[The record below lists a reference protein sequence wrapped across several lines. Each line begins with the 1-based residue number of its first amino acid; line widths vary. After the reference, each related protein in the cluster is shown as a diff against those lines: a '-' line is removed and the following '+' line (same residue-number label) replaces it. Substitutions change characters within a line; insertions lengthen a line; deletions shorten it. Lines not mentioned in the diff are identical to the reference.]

1 MRKEELLRERLK
13 RYSAS
18 EAAAFHMPGHKR
30 QMEHGQLRD
39 FPNPFSIDIT
49 EIDGFDNLHHPEGI
63 LKDSMEW
70 AADVYG
76 ADHTYYLVN
85 GSSCGILS
93 AIGAVM
99 RPGETLLVSRNCHKS
114 VYHGLILNSLKPEY
128 VYPQIIEELGIQGG
142 IRPEDVEKKLK
153 EHPEI
158 RGILVVS
165 PTYDGVVSDIRGI
178 AEVAHAHEI
187 PLIVDEAHGAHFPF
201 GAGYFPESA
210 LYCGADLVIQ
220 SLHKTLP
227 SLTQTAVLHL
237 KGNLVNRGR
246 LERCLQMYQSSSPS
260 YIFMAVIEQC
270 IFEMQQGM
278 ELMTF
283 FAERIRKVRERLK
296 KMQNMKLLDR
306 SRNGTHGVFDVDES
320 KLVISCRGAMTGEN
334 LSECLRR
341 DYAIEME
348 MCGADYAVAILTFLD
363 SEEHL
368 NRLVEALLAI
378 DRKAGAV
385 KENSKTAN
393 GYLGEE
399 MSGGD
404 EDEQQEKEFCTMRIM
419 QEKLTFHTSETG
431 RQNTP
436 VPELCM
442 TPAEAFHAPLERI
455 CLEKSA
461 GRISGEFIYLYPPGI
476 PIITPG
482 ERMTEEIIR
491 QVLYDRNIGL
501 PVQGMEDQEIRYLQ
515 VVKTDEKKDRM
526 PEEKG
531 R

>member
-1 MRKEELLRERLK
+1 MMQMKREDLLRERLK

-30 QMEHGQLRD
+30 QMEYGILKT

-99 RPGETLLVSRNCHKS
+99 RPGETILVSRNCHKS
-114 VYHGLILNSLKPEY
+114 VYHGFILNSLKPEY
-128 VYPQIIEELGIQGG
+128 VYPQIIEDLGIQGG
-142 IRPEDVEKKLK
+142 ISPEDVEKKLK

-158 RGILVVS
+158 RGVLVVS
-165 PTYDGVVSDIRGI
+165 PTYDGVVSDICGI
-178 AEVAHAHEI
+178 AQVVHAHGI

-201 GAGYFPESA
+201 GAGHFPKSA
-210 LYCGADLVIQ
+210 LQCGADLVIQ

-227 SLTQTAVLHL
+227 SLTQTALLHL
-237 KGNLVNRGR
+237 KGNRVSRGR

-260 YIFMAVIEQC
+260 YVFMAVMEQC
-270 IFEMQQGM
+270 IFEMQQHGT
-278 ELMTF
+278 EYMTA
-283 FAERIRKVRERLK
+283 FADRIRTVRERLGTLR
-296 KMQNMKLLDR
+296 NLKLLDR
-306 SRNGTHGVFDVDES
+306 NQSGVHGVFDVDES
-320 KLVISCRGAMTGEN
+320 KLVISCQGRMTGEELN
-334 LSECLRR
+334 ECLRR

-368 NRLVEALLAI
+368 ERLVEALLAI
-378 DRKAGAV
+378 DRKAGAA
-385 KENSKTAN
+385 KENLETDN
-393 GYLGEE
+393 GNFRGKKA
-399 MSGGD
+399 GNDG
-404 EDEQQEKEFCTMRIM
+404 DEQQK
-419 QEKLTFHTSETG
+419 KASG
-431 RQNTP
+431 A
-436 VPELCM
+436 PERCM
-442 TPAEAFHAPLERI
+442 TPAEAFNAPLERVS
-455 CLEKSA
+455 LEESA

-482 ERMTEEIIR
+482 ERMTDEIIR
-491 QVLYDRNIGL
+491 QVLYDRDIGL

-515 VVKTDEKKDRM
+515 VVKADEKPDRT
-526 PEEKG
+526 PKERADKTGLEEM
-531 R
+531 

>member
-1 MRKEELLRERLK
+1 MKREDLLRERLK

-30 QMEHGQLRD
+30 QMEYRLLRD

-49 EIDGFDNLHHPEGI
+49 EIDGFDNLHHPDGI

-70 AADVYG
+70 AAGVYG

-93 AIGAVM
+93 AIGAVV

-142 IRPEDVEKKLK
+142 IMPEDVEKKLK

-158 RGILVVS
+158 RGVLIVS
-165 PTYDGVVSDIRGI
+165 PTYDGIVSDIHGI
-178 AEVAHAHEI
+178 AQVVHAHGI

-201 GAGYFPESA
+201 GAGCFPNSA
-210 LYCGADLVIQ
+210 LDCGADLVIQ
-220 SLHKTLP
+220 SLHKTLQ

-237 KGNLVNRGR
+237 NGNLVSRGR

-260 YIFMAVIEQC
+260 YVFMAVMEQC
-270 IFEMQQGM
+270 IFEMQLHGK
-278 ELMTF
+278 EYMTA

-296 KMQNMKLLDR
+296 EMQNLKLLDR
-306 SRNGTHGVFDVDES
+306 GQNGAHGVFDVDES
-320 KLVISCRGAMTGEN
+320 KLVISCKGSMTGEN

-368 NRLVEALLAI
+368 ERLVEALLAI
-378 DRKAGAV
+378 DRKIGAAA
-385 KENSKTAN
+385 KTLEDVSAIAYGKN
-393 GYLGEE
+393 QTRNEGNAQQASEIHIEKSE
-399 MSGGD
+399 MP
-404 EDEQQEKEFCTMRIM
+404 EIK
-419 QEKLTFHTSETG
+419 
-431 RQNTP
+431 

-442 TPAEAFHAPLERI
+442 TPAEAFNAPLERI
-455 CLEKSA
+455 CLEESA

-476 PIITPG
+476 PIVTPG
-482 ERMTEEIIR
+482 ERMTEEMIR
-491 QVLYDRNIGL
+491 QVLYDRDIGL
-501 PVQGMEDQEIRYLQ
+501 PVQGMEDKEIRYLQ
-515 VVKTDEKKDRM
+515 VVKADEKTDRT
-526 PEEKG
+526 PEGKG

>member
-1 MRKEELLRERLK
+1 MRREDLLRERLK

-30 QMEHGQLRD
+30 QMEYALLQD

-70 AADVYG
+70 AAGVYG

-93 AIGAVM
+93 AIGAVT

-158 RGILVVS
+158 RGVLIVS

-178 AEVAHAHEI
+178 AEVVHVHGI
-187 PLIVDEAHGAHFPF
+187 PLIVDEAHGAHLPF
-201 GAGYFPESA
+201 GTGYFPESA

-237 KGNLVNRGR
+237 NGNLVGRGR

-260 YIFMAVIEQC
+260 YVFMAVMEQC
-270 IFEMQQGM
+270 IFEMQQHGT
-278 ELMTF
+278 EWMTAF
-283 FAERIRKVRERLK
+283 SERIRNVRERLK
-296 KMQNMKLLDR
+296 NLCNLKLLDR
-306 SRNGTHGVFDVDES
+306 SQKGAYGMFDVDES
-320 KLVISCRGAMTGEN
+320 KLVISCQGNMTGEELN
-334 LSECLRR
+334 ECLRR

-363 SEEHL
+363 SEKHL
-368 NRLVEALLAI
+368 ERLVNALLAI
-378 DRKAGAV
+378 DQKFG
-385 KENSKTAN
+385 KT
-393 GYLGEE
+393 
-399 MSGGD
+399 
-404 EDEQQEKEFCTMRIM
+404 QEKQKI
-419 QEKLTFHTSETG
+419 HTAETG
-431 RQNTP
+431 MLDVQA
-436 VPELCM
+436 PELCM
-442 TPAEAFHAPLERI
+442 TPADAFNAPLERVR
-455 CLEKSA
+455 LEESA

-482 ERMTEEIIR
+482 ERMTKEMIS
-491 QVLYDRNIGL
+491 QVVYDRDIGL
-501 PVQGMEDQEIRYLQ
+501 PVQGMEDQKAEYLLA
-515 VVKTDEKKDRM
+515 VKTERGNGNGKDFLSDGQECIGKR
-526 PEEKG
+526 
-531 R
+531 